1 LAPPP
6 QPANTYLTSLCN
18 SSPYVGKLCVL
29 FYPNFIFVNSN
40 VFYLKIREKLTM
52 RSAALIKE
60 ELSDNLMI
68 LSIYRS
74 FSSRGRERLLHIQD
88 MGRGPN
94 SVFWVNHN
102 SRHLARGPSLYIR
115 QSSVLPSFF
124 AYVGH

>member
-1 LAPPP
+1 MFFF
-6 QPANTYLTSLCN
+6 
-18 SSPYVGKLCVL
+18 VL
-29 FYPNFIFVNSN
+29 ISFLLIEMFFTQKNRRN
-40 VFYLKIREKLTM
+40 VTGVTM
-52 RSAALIKE
+52 RSAAFIKE
-60 ELSDNLMI
+60 ELTDDLMI

-124 AYVGH
+124 VYVGH